1 MELHQRSLS
10 LSVQP
15 HHQHKFG
22 MFYKLSSTAPA
33 GPPIAWASKTGAL
46 SVVLP
51 GLAGPDCNAIICYN
65 PGAVQG

>member
-22 MFYKLSSTAPA
+22 MFYKLSFTA
-33 GPPIAWASKTGAL
+33 GPPIAWASKTGGL